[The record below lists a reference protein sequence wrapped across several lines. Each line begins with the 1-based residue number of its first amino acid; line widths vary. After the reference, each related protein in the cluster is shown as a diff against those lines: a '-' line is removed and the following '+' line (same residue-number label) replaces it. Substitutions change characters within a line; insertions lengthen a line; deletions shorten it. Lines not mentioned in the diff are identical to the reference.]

1 MKFHDQ
7 NDIAVAVSHRWIPLI
22 MAGFTNMFVYTRALS
37 LLFVLSVSV
46 SLTALPS
53 EPAALVEGTVAN
65 KLTNMPVKG
74 AHVIYTRIASGSD
87 PAASPI
93 SRDTDIQGHFH
104 LELRPGSYR
113 LWVEREGF
121 ARQSYGAAVPEGT
134 GSLLT
139 VASGQELH
147 DLAFRITP
155 LGALSGRIFDPDGDP
170 LQGVGI
176 QILRASYVN
185 GMRQLV
191 PVAGASSNDRGE
203 YRCYDLPADRYFV
216 LASPKGSPLSHPMEA
231 GALVPE
237 IQDAYVP
244 LYYPGVVELDSA
256 SAVPVPEGGDVQQI
270 DFRLQSI
277 RATTLRGRI
286 AGLTAADA
294 NQVQVVL
301 AHNDHGFASYIDRA
315 TAVVDPATGKFE
327 IRRVA
332 PGSYFL
338 VASQTSKGEVFS
350 ARTPVEIAAGVP
362 PEELPIH
369 MAPAFESH
377 GTVLMDDGS
386 PIPANLV
393 VRLLPAEG
401 LLTGAPPAAAVNS
414 DGSIRLPGVLPGTWI
429 LSVEHL
435 PEGVWIKNF
444 SFGDIRSAHGQLN
457 LPTGARGPLRVVL
470 AANGGQVSGTVGEEG
485 QPRQATVVLVP
496 QEAELRLS
504 PHAYRF
510 TATDSRGAFIF
521 KGVRPGAYRLFAF
534 ESIAPFAWMDPG
546 ILNSVEDMGQ
556 QLVLNQ
562 SDRVTS
568 QPKLIPYQAVL
579 PSR

>member
-1 MKFHDQ
+1 ML
-7 NDIAVAVSHRWIPLI
+7 VL
-22 MAGFTNMFVYTRALS
+22 TRYLT
-37 LLFVLSVSV
+37 LLFVLSISF
-46 SLTALPS
+46 SLRALQS
-53 EPAALVEGTVAN
+53 EPEVPVEGTVTN
-65 KLTNMPVKG
+65 KLAGSPVKG

-93 SRDTDIQGHFH
+93 SRDTDIQGHFQ

-121 ARQSYGAAVPEGT
+121 ARQSYGSAVPEGT
-134 GSLLT
+134 GTILS

-155 LGALSGRIFDPDGDP
+155 LGALSGRISDPDGDP

-176 QILRASYVN
+176 QVLRVSYSS

-191 PVAGASSNDRGE
+191 PIAGASSNDRGE
-203 YRCYDLPADRYFV
+203 YRCYDLPAGRYFV
-216 LASPKGSPLSHPMEA
+216 LATPKGSPLSHPMEA
-231 GALVPE
+231 GGLVPE

-256 SAVPVPEGGDVQQI
+256 SAVPVPEGGDIQQI

-286 AGLTAADA
+286 AGLAAVDT

-315 TAVVDPATGKFE
+315 TAIVDPATGKFE

-332 PGSYFL
+332 PGSYLL
-338 VASQTSKGEVFS
+338 VALQVSKGEVFS
-350 ARTPVEIAAGVP
+350 ARVPVEITASGP

-369 MAPAFESH
+369 MAPAVEAH
-377 GTVLMDDGS
+377 GIVLMDDGS
-386 PIPANLV
+386 LVPANLV

-401 LLTGAPPAAAVNS
+401 LLPAASPAAGVSS
-414 DGSIRLPGVLPGTWI
+414 DGSMRLSGVLPGTWI
-429 LSVEHL
+429 PSVEHV
-435 PEGVWIKNF
+435 PEGVWIKNV
-444 SFGDIRSAHGQLN
+444 SFGDIRSTGGQLN
-457 LPTGARGPLRVVL
+457 LPAGARGPLRVVL

-485 QPRQATVVLVP
+485 QPRQATVVLIP
-496 QEAELRLS
+496 QEADLRLS

-510 TATDSRGAFIF
+510 TPTDSRGAFIF

-546 ILNSVEDMGQ
+546 ILNGVEDLGQ
-556 QLVLNQ
+556 DLVVNESERLTRQLK
-562 SDRVTS
+562 
-568 QPKLIPYQAVL
+568 PIPYEAVL

>member
-1 MKFHDQ
+1 ML
-7 NDIAVAVSHRWIPLI
+7 VL
-22 MAGFTNMFVYTRALS
+22 TRS
-37 LLFVLSVSV
+37 LFVLFILSI
-46 SLTALPS
+46 SLSLRALPS
-53 EPAALVEGTVAN
+53 QPEVLLEGTVTN
-65 KLTNMPVKG
+65 KLTGAPVKG

-104 LELRPGSYR
+104 LELGPGSYR

-121 ARQSYGAAVPEGT
+121 ARQSYGSGVPEGT
-134 GSLLT
+134 GSVLT
-139 VASGQELH
+139 VAPGQELH
-147 DLAFRITP
+147 DIAFRITP
-155 LGALSGRIFDPDGDP
+155 LGALSGRVLDQDGDP

-176 QILRASYVN
+176 QVFRVSYAS
-185 GMRQLV
+185 GMRQLI

-203 YRCYDLPADRYFV
+203 YRCYDLPAGRYFV
-216 LASPKGSPLSHPMEA
+216 LATPKGSPLSHPMEA

-237 IQDAYVP
+237 VQDAYVP
-244 LYYPGVVELDSA
+244 LYYPGVVELESA
-256 SAVPVPEGGDVQQI
+256 SVVPVPEGGDIQQI

-277 RATTLRGRI
+277 RATTLRGRVSSPVKF
-286 AGLTAADA
+286 DS
-294 NQVQVVL
+294 NQIQVIL

-338 VASQTSKGEVFS
+338 VASQLIKGEVFS
-350 ARTPVEIAAGVP
+350 ARVPIEITVGVP

-369 MAPAFESH
+369 VVPAVEAH

-386 PIPANLV
+386 AVPANLF

-401 LLTGAPPAAAVNS
+401 LLPGPAPAAAVNS
-414 DGSIRLPGVLPGTWI
+414 DGSIRLSGVLPGTWI

-435 PEGVWIKNF
+435 PEGIWIKNI
-444 SFGDIRSAHGQLN
+444 SFGDIRSTGGQLN
-457 LPTGARGPLRVVL
+457 LPPGARGPLRVVL
-470 AANGGQVSGTVGEEG
+470 AANGGQLTGIVGEEG
-485 QPRQATVVLVP
+485 QPQQATVVLVP
-496 QEAELRLS
+496 METELRPS

-510 TATDSRGAFIF
+510 TGTDSRGAFIF

-546 ILNSVEDMGQ
+546 ILNAVEELGQ
-556 QLVLNQ
+556 ELVVNENERLTRQLK
-562 SDRVTS
+562 
-568 QPKLIPYQAVL
+568 PIPYDAVL

>member
-1 MKFHDQ
+1 M
-7 NDIAVAVSHRWIPLI
+7 
-22 MAGFTNMFVYTRALS
+22 T
-37 LLFVLSVSV
+37 
-46 SLTALPS
+46 
-53 EPAALVEGTVAN
+53 N
-65 KLTNMPVKG
+65 KLTGSPIKG

-121 ARQSYGAAVPEGT
+121 ARQSYGSAVPEGT
-134 GSLLT
+134 GSILS
-139 VASGQELH
+139 VVSGQELH

-155 LGALSGRIFDPDGDP
+155 LGALSGRVFDQDGDP

-176 QILRASYVN
+176 QVLRVSYAS
-185 GMRQLV
+185 GMRQLI
-191 PVAGASSNDRGE
+191 PIAGATSNDRGE
-203 YRCYDLPADRYFV
+203 YRCYDLPAGRYFV
-216 LASPKGSPLSHPMEA
+216 LATPKGSPLSHPIEA

-256 SAVPVPEGGDVQQI
+256 SAVPVPEGGDIQQI

-286 AGLTAADA
+286 AGLATADS

-301 AHNDHGFASYIDRA
+301 AHNEHGFASYIDRA
-315 TAVVDPATGKFE
+315 TATVDPATGKFE

-338 VASQTSKGEVFS
+338 VASQVSKGEVSS
-350 ARTPVEIAAGVP
+350 ARVPVEITAGAP
-362 PEELPIH
+362 PEQLPIH
-369 MAPAFESH
+369 MAPSVEAH
-377 GTVLMDDGS
+377 GIVLMDDGS
-386 PIPANLV
+386 PVPASLV

-401 LLTGAPPAAAVNS
+401 LMTGASPAAAVSS
-414 DGSIRLPGVLPGTWI
+414 DGSIRLSGVQPGTWI
-429 LSVEHL
+429 PSVEHV
-435 PEGVWIKNF
+435 PEGVWIKNV
-444 SFGDIRSAHGQLN
+444 SFGDIRSIGGQLN
-457 LPTGARGPLRVVL
+457 LPVGARGPLRIVL

-504 PHAYRF
+504 PPAYRF
-510 TATDSRGAFIF
+510 TPTDSRGAFIF
-521 KGVRPGAYRLFAF
+521 KGVRPGTYRLFAF

-546 ILNSVEDMGQ
+546 ILNGVEDLGQ
-556 QLVLNQ
+556 DLVVSESERATRQLK
-562 SDRVTS
+562 
-568 QPKLIPYQAVL
+568 PIPYDAVL

>member
-1 MKFHDQ
+1 ML
-7 NDIAVAVSHRWIPLI
+7 VL
-22 MAGFTNMFVYTRALS
+22 TRS
-37 LLFVLSVSV
+37 LFVLFILSI
-46 SLTALPS
+46 SLSLRALPS
-53 EPAALVEGTVAN
+53 QPEVLLEGTVTN
-65 KLTNMPVKG
+65 KLTGAPVKG

-104 LELRPGSYR
+104 LELGPGSYR

-121 ARQSYGAAVPEGT
+121 ARQSYGSGVPEGT
-134 GSLLT
+134 GSVLT
-139 VASGQELH
+139 VAPGQELH
-147 DLAFRITP
+147 DIAFRITP
-155 LGALSGRIFDPDGDP
+155 LGALSGRVLDQDGDP

-176 QILRASYVN
+176 QVFRVSYAS
-185 GMRQLV
+185 GMRQLI

-203 YRCYDLPADRYFV
+203 YRCYDLPAGRYFV
-216 LASPKGSPLSHPMEA
+216 LATPKGSPLSHPMEA

-237 IQDAYVP
+237 VQDAYVP
-244 LYYPGVVELDSA
+244 LYYPGVVELESA
-256 SAVPVPEGGDVQQI
+256 SVVPVPEGGDIQQI

-277 RATTLRGRI
+277 RATTLRGRVSSPVKF
-286 AGLTAADA
+286 DS
-294 NQVQVVL
+294 NQIQVIL

-338 VASQTSKGEVFS
+338 VASQLIKGEVFS
-350 ARTPVEIAAGVP
+350 ARVPIEITVGVP

-369 MAPAFESH
+369 VVPAVEAH

-386 PIPANLV
+386 AVPANLV

-401 LLTGAPPAAAVNS
+401 LLPGPAPAAAVNS
-414 DGSIRLPGVLPGTWI
+414 DGSIRLSGVLPGTWI

-435 PEGVWIKNF
+435 PEGIWIKNI
-444 SFGDIRSAHGQLN
+444 SFGDIRSTGGQLN
-457 LPTGARGPLRVVL
+457 LPPGARGPLRVVL
-470 AANGGQVSGTVGEEG
+470 AANGGQLTGIVGEEG
-485 QPRQATVVLVP
+485 QPQQATVVLVP
-496 QEAELRLS
+496 METELRPS

-510 TATDSRGAFIF
+510 TGTDSRGAFIF

-546 ILNSVEDMGQ
+546 ILNAVEELGQ
-556 QLVLNQ
+556 ELVVNENERLTRQLK
-562 SDRVTS
+562 
-568 QPKLIPYQAVL
+568 PIPYDAVL

>member
-1 MKFHDQ
+1 ML
-7 NDIAVAVSHRWIPLI
+7 VL
-22 MAGFTNMFVYTRALS
+22 TRS
-37 LLFVLSVSV
+37 LFVLFILSI
-46 SLTALPS
+46 SLSLRALPS
-53 EPAALVEGTVAN
+53 QPEVLVEGTVTN
-65 KLTNMPVKG
+65 KLTGAPVKG

-104 LELRPGSYR
+104 LELGPGSYR

-121 ARQSYGAAVPEGT
+121 ARQSYGSGVPEGT
-134 GSLLT
+134 GSVLT
-139 VASGQELH
+139 VAPGQELH
-147 DLAFRITP
+147 DIAFRITP
-155 LGALSGRIFDPDGDP
+155 LGALSGRVLDQDGDP

-176 QILRASYVN
+176 QVFRVSYAS
-185 GMRQLV
+185 GMRQLI

-203 YRCYDLPADRYFV
+203 YRCYDLPAGRYFV
-216 LASPKGSPLSHPMEA
+216 LATPKGSPLSHPMEA

-237 IQDAYVP
+237 VQDAYVP
-244 LYYPGVVELDSA
+244 LYYPGVVELESA
-256 SAVPVPEGGDVQQI
+256 SVVPVPEGGDIQQI

-277 RATTLRGRI
+277 RATTLRGRVSSPVKF
-286 AGLTAADA
+286 DS
-294 NQVQVVL
+294 NQIQVIL

-338 VASQTSKGEVFS
+338 VASQLIKGEVFS
-350 ARTPVEIAAGVP
+350 ARVPIEITVGVP

-369 MAPAFESH
+369 VVPAVEAH

-386 PIPANLV
+386 AVPANLF

-401 LLTGAPPAAAVNS
+401 LLPGPAPAAAVNS
-414 DGSIRLPGVLPGTWI
+414 DGSIRLSGVLPGTWI

-435 PEGVWIKNF
+435 PEGIWIKNI
-444 SFGDIRSAHGQLN
+444 SFGDIRSTGGQLN
-457 LPTGARGPLRVVL
+457 LPPGARGPLRVIL
-470 AANGGQVSGTVGEEG
+470 AANGGQLTGIVGEEG
-485 QPRQATVVLVP
+485 QPQQATVVLVP
-496 QEAELRLS
+496 METELRPS

-510 TATDSRGAFIF
+510 TGTDSRGAFIF

-546 ILNSVEDMGQ
+546 ILNAVEELGQ
-556 QLVLNQ
+556 ELVVNENERLTRQLK
-562 SDRVTS
+562 
-568 QPKLIPYQAVL
+568 PIPYDAVL

>member
-1 MKFHDQ
+1 ML
-7 NDIAVAVSHRWIPLI
+7 VL
-22 MAGFTNMFVYTRALS
+22 TRS
-37 LLFVLSVSV
+37 LFVLFILSI
-46 SLTALPS
+46 SLSLRALPS
-53 EPAALVEGTVAN
+53 EPEVLVEGTVTN
-65 KLTNMPVKG
+65 KLTGAPVKG

-104 LELRPGSYR
+104 LELGPGSYR

-121 ARQSYGAAVPEGT
+121 ARQSYGSGVPEGT
-134 GSLLT
+134 GSVLT
-139 VASGQELH
+139 VAPGQELH
-147 DLAFRITP
+147 DIAFRITP
-155 LGALSGRIFDPDGDP
+155 LGALSGRVLDQDGDP

-176 QILRASYVN
+176 QVLRVSYAS
-185 GMRQLV
+185 GMRQLI

-203 YRCYDLPADRYFV
+203 YRCYDLPAGRYFV
-216 LASPKGSPLSHPMEA
+216 LATPKGSPLSHPMEA

-237 IQDAYVP
+237 VQDAYVP
-244 LYYPGVVELDSA
+244 LYYPGVVELESA
-256 SAVPVPEGGDVQQI
+256 SAVPVPEGGDIQQI

-277 RATTLRGRI
+277 RATTLRGRVS
-286 AGLTAADA
+286 GPVKFDS
-294 NQVQVVL
+294 NQIQVVL

-338 VASQTSKGEVFS
+338 VASQLIKGEVFS
-350 ARTPVEIAAGVP
+350 ARVPVEITAGVP

-369 MAPAFESH
+369 VVPAVEAH

-386 PIPANLV
+386 AVPANLF

-401 LLTGAPPAAAVNS
+401 LLPGPAPAAAVNS
-414 DGSIRLPGVLPGTWI
+414 DGSIRLSGVLPGTWI

-435 PEGVWIKNF
+435 PEGIWIKNI
-444 SFGDIRSAHGQLN
+444 SFGDIRSTGGQLN
-457 LPTGARGPLRVVL
+457 LPPGARGPLRVVL
-470 AANGGQVSGTVGEEG
+470 AANGGQLTGIVGEEG
-485 QPRQATVVLVP
+485 QPQQATVVLVP
-496 QEAELRLS
+496 METELRPS

-510 TATDSRGAFIF
+510 TGTDSRGAFIF

-546 ILNSVEDMGQ
+546 ILNAVEELGQ
-556 QLVLNQ
+556 ELVVNENERLTRQLK
-562 SDRVTS
+562 
-568 QPKLIPYQAVL
+568 PIPYDAVL

>member
-1 MKFHDQ
+1 ML
-7 NDIAVAVSHRWIPLI
+7 VL
-22 MAGFTNMFVYTRALS
+22 TRS
-37 LLFVLSVSV
+37 LFVLFILSI
-46 SLTALPS
+46 SLSLRALPS
-53 EPAALVEGTVAN
+53 EPEVLVEGTVTN
-65 KLTNMPVKG
+65 KLTGAPVKG

-104 LELRPGSYR
+104 LELGPGSYR

-121 ARQSYGAAVPEGT
+121 ARQSYGSGVPEGT
-134 GSLLT
+134 GSVLT
-139 VASGQELH
+139 VAPGQELH
-147 DLAFRITP
+147 DIAFRITP
-155 LGALSGRIFDPDGDP
+155 LGALSGRVLDQDGDP

-176 QILRASYVN
+176 QVLRVSYAS
-185 GMRQLV
+185 GMRQLI

-203 YRCYDLPADRYFV
+203 YRCYDLPAGRYFV
-216 LASPKGSPLSHPMEA
+216 LATPKGSPLSHPMEA

-237 IQDAYVP
+237 VQDAYVP
-244 LYYPGVVELDSA
+244 LYYPGVVELESA
-256 SAVPVPEGGDVQQI
+256 SVVPVPEGGDIQQI

-277 RATTLRGRI
+277 RATTLRGRVSSPVKF
-286 AGLTAADA
+286 DS
-294 NQVQVVL
+294 NQIQVIL

-338 VASQTSKGEVFS
+338 VASQLIKGEVFS
-350 ARTPVEIAAGVP
+350 ARVPIEITVGVP

-369 MAPAFESH
+369 VVPAVEAH

-386 PIPANLV
+386 AVPANLV

-401 LLTGAPPAAAVNS
+401 LLPGPAPAAAVNS
-414 DGSIRLPGVLPGTWI
+414 DGSIRLSGVLPGTWI

-435 PEGVWIKNF
+435 PEGIWIKNI
-444 SFGDIRSAHGQLN
+444 SFGDIRSTGGQLN
-457 LPTGARGPLRVVL
+457 LPPGARGPLRVVL
-470 AANGGQVSGTVGEEG
+470 AANGGQLTGIVGEEG
-485 QPRQATVVLVP
+485 QPQQATVVLVP
-496 QEAELRLS
+496 METELRPS

-510 TATDSRGAFIF
+510 TGTDSRGAFIF

-546 ILNSVEDMGQ
+546 ILNAVEELGQ
-556 QLVLNQ
+556 ELVVNENERLTRQLK
-562 SDRVTS
+562 
-568 QPKLIPYQAVL
+568 PIPYDAVL

>member
-1 MKFHDQ
+1 
-7 NDIAVAVSHRWIPLI
+7 
-22 MAGFTNMFVYTRALS
+22 MARDSPNMLVLTRS
-37 LLFVLSVSV
+37 LFVLFILFISF
-46 SLTALPS
+46 SLRALPS
-53 EPAALVEGTVAN
+53 EPEVLLEGTVTN
-65 KLTNMPVKG
+65 KLTGAPVKG

-104 LELRPGSYR
+104 LELGPGSYR

-121 ARQSYGAAVPEGT
+121 ARQSYGSGVPEGT
-134 GSLLT
+134 GSVLT
-139 VASGQELH
+139 VAPGQELH
-147 DLAFRITP
+147 DIAFRITP
-155 LGALSGRIFDPDGDP
+155 LGALSGRVLDQDGDP

-176 QILRASYVN
+176 QVFRVSYAS
-185 GMRQLV
+185 GMRQLI

-203 YRCYDLPADRYFV
+203 YRCYDLPAGRYFV
-216 LASPKGSPLSHPMEA
+216 LATPKGSPLSHPMEA

-237 IQDAYVP
+237 VQDAYVP
-244 LYYPGVVELDSA
+244 LYYPGVVELESA
-256 SAVPVPEGGDVQQI
+256 SVVPVPEGGDIQQI

-277 RATTLRGRI
+277 RATTLRGRVSSPVKF
-286 AGLTAADA
+286 DS
-294 NQVQVVL
+294 NQIQVIL

-338 VASQTSKGEVFS
+338 VASQLIKGEVFS
-350 ARTPVEIAAGVP
+350 ARVPIEITVGVP

-369 MAPAFESH
+369 VVPAVEAH

-386 PIPANLV
+386 AVPANLF

-401 LLTGAPPAAAVNS
+401 LLPGPAPAAAVNS
-414 DGSIRLPGVLPGTWI
+414 DGSIRLSGVLPGTWI

-435 PEGVWIKNF
+435 PEGIWIKNI
-444 SFGDIRSAHGQLN
+444 SFGDIRSTGGQLN
-457 LPTGARGPLRVVL
+457 LPPGARGPLRVVL
-470 AANGGQVSGTVGEEG
+470 AANGGQLTGIVGEEG
-485 QPRQATVVLVP
+485 QPQQATVVLVP
-496 QEAELRLS
+496 METELRPS

-510 TATDSRGAFIF
+510 TGTDSRGAFIF

-546 ILNSVEDMGQ
+546 ILNAVEELGQ
-556 QLVLNQ
+556 ELVVNENERLTRQLK
-562 SDRVTS
+562 
-568 QPKLIPYQAVL
+568 PIPYDAVL

>member
-1 MKFHDQ
+1 ML
-7 NDIAVAVSHRWIPLI
+7 V
-22 MAGFTNMFVYTRALS
+22 FTRS
-37 LLFVLSVSV
+37 LFVLFILSI
-46 SLTALPS
+46 SLSLRALPS
-53 EPAALVEGTVAN
+53 EPEVLVEGTVTN
-65 KLTNMPVKG
+65 KLTGAPVKG

-104 LELRPGSYR
+104 LELGPGSYR

-121 ARQSYGAAVPEGT
+121 ARQSYGSGVPEGT
-134 GSLLT
+134 GSVLT
-139 VASGQELH
+139 VAPGQELH
-147 DLAFRITP
+147 DIAFRITP
-155 LGALSGRIFDPDGDP
+155 LGALSGRVLDQDGDP

-176 QILRASYVN
+176 QVLRVSYAS
-185 GMRQLV
+185 GMRQLI

-203 YRCYDLPADRYFV
+203 YRCYDLPAGRYFV
-216 LASPKGSPLSHPMEA
+216 LATPKGSPLSHPMEA

-237 IQDAYVP
+237 VQDAYVP
-244 LYYPGVVELDSA
+244 LYYPGVVELESA
-256 SAVPVPEGGDVQQI
+256 SAVPVPEGGDIQQI

-277 RATTLRGRI
+277 RATTLRGRVS
-286 AGLTAADA
+286 GPVKFDS
-294 NQVQVVL
+294 NQIQVIL

-338 VASQTSKGEVFS
+338 VASQLIKGEVFS
-350 ARTPVEIAAGVP
+350 ARVPIEITVGVP

-369 MAPAFESH
+369 VVPAVEAH

-386 PIPANLV
+386 AVPANLV

-401 LLTGAPPAAAVNS
+401 LLPGPAPAAAVNS
-414 DGSIRLPGVLPGTWI
+414 DGSIRLSGVLPGTWI

-435 PEGVWIKNF
+435 PEGIWIKNI
-444 SFGDIRSAHGQLN
+444 SFGDIRSTGGQLN
-457 LPTGARGPLRVVL
+457 LPPGARGPLRVVL
-470 AANGGQVSGTVGEEG
+470 AANGGQLTGIVGEEG
-485 QPRQATVVLVP
+485 QPQQATVVLVP
-496 QEAELRLS
+496 METELRPS

-510 TATDSRGAFIF
+510 TGTDSRGAFIF

-546 ILNSVEDMGQ
+546 ILNAVEELGQ
-556 QLVLNQ
+556 ELVVNENERLTRQLK
-562 SDRVTS
+562 
-568 QPKLIPYQAVL
+568 PIPYDAVL

>member
-1 MKFHDQ
+1 ML
-7 NDIAVAVSHRWIPLI
+7 VL
-22 MAGFTNMFVYTRALS
+22 TRS
-37 LLFVLSVSV
+37 LFVLFILSI
-46 SLTALPS
+46 SLSLRALPS
-53 EPAALVEGTVAN
+53 ESEVPVEGTVTN
-65 KLTNMPVKG
+65 KLTGAPVKG

-93 SRDTDIQGHFH
+93 SRDTDIQGRFH
-104 LELRPGSYR
+104 LELGPGSYR

-121 ARQSYGAAVPEGT
+121 ARQSYGSGVPEGT
-134 GSLLT
+134 GSVLT
-139 VASGQELH
+139 VAPGQELH
-147 DLAFRITP
+147 DIAFTITP
-155 LGALSGRIFDPDGDP
+155 LGALSGRVFDQDGDP

-176 QILRASYVN
+176 QVLRVSYAS
-185 GMRQLV
+185 GMRQLI

-203 YRCYDLPADRYFV
+203 YRCYDLPAGRYFV
-216 LASPKGSPLSHPMEA
+216 LATPKGSPLSHPMEA

-237 IQDAYVP
+237 VQDAYVP
-244 LYYPGVVELDSA
+244 LYYPGVELESA
-256 SAVPVPEGGDVQQI
+256 SAVPVPEGGDIQQI

-277 RATTLRGRI
+277 RATTLRGRVS
-286 AGLTAADA
+286 GPVKFDS
-294 NQVQVVL
+294 NQVQVIL

-338 VASQTSKGEVFS
+338 VASQLIKGEVFS
-350 ARTPVEIAAGVP
+350 ARVPVEITAGVP

-369 MAPAFESH
+369 VVPAVEAH
-377 GTVLMDDGS
+377 GTVVMDDGS
-386 PIPANLV
+386 AVPANLV

-401 LLTGAPPAAAVNS
+401 LLPGPAPAAPVSS
-414 DGSIRLPGVLPGTWI
+414 DGSIRLSGVLPGTWI

-435 PEGVWIKNF
+435 PEGIWIKNI
-444 SFGDIRSAHGQLN
+444 SFGDIRSTGGQLN
-457 LPTGARGPLRVVL
+457 LPAGARGPLRVVL
-470 AANGGQVSGTVGEEG
+470 AANGGQLSGLVGEEG
-485 QPRQATVVLVP
+485 EPRQATVVLVP
-496 QEAELRLS
+496 MEAGLRLS

-510 TATDSRGAFIF
+510 TATDGRGAFIF

-546 ILNSVEDMGQ
+546 ILNAVEELGQ
-556 QLVLNQ
+556 ELVANENERLTRQLK
-562 SDRVTS
+562 
-568 QPKLIPYQAVL
+568 PIPYDAVL

>member
-1 MKFHDQ
+1 ML
-7 NDIAVAVSHRWIPLI
+7 VL
-22 MAGFTNMFVYTRALS
+22 TRS
-37 LLFVLSVSV
+37 LFVLFILSI
-46 SLTALPS
+46 SLSLRALPS
-53 EPAALVEGTVAN
+53 QPEVLVEGTVTN
-65 KLTNMPVKG
+65 KLTGAPVKG

-104 LELRPGSYR
+104 LELGPGSYR

-121 ARQSYGAAVPEGT
+121 ARQSYGSGVPEGT
-134 GSLLT
+134 GSVLT
-139 VASGQELH
+139 VAPGQELH
-147 DLAFRITP
+147 DIAFRITP
-155 LGALSGRIFDPDGDP
+155 LGALSGRVLDQDGDP

-176 QILRASYVN
+176 QVFRVSYAS
-185 GMRQLV
+185 GMRQLI

-203 YRCYDLPADRYFV
+203 YRCYDLPAGRYFV
-216 LASPKGSPLSHPMEA
+216 LATPKGSPLSHPMEA

-237 IQDAYVP
+237 VQDAYVP
-244 LYYPGVVELDSA
+244 LYYPGVVELESA
-256 SAVPVPEGGDVQQI
+256 SVVPVPEGGDIQQI

-277 RATTLRGRI
+277 RATTLRGRVSSPVKF
-286 AGLTAADA
+286 DS
-294 NQVQVVL
+294 NQIQVIL

-338 VASQTSKGEVFS
+338 VASQLIKGEVFS
-350 ARTPVEIAAGVP
+350 ARVPIEITVGVQ

-369 MAPAFESH
+369 VVPAVEAH

-386 PIPANLV
+386 AVPANLF

-401 LLTGAPPAAAVNS
+401 LLPGPAPAAAVNS
-414 DGSIRLPGVLPGTWI
+414 DGSIRLSGVLPGTWI

-435 PEGVWIKNF
+435 PEGIWIKNI
-444 SFGDIRSAHGQLN
+444 SFGDIRSTGGQLN
-457 LPTGARGPLRVVL
+457 LPPGARGPLRVVL
-470 AANGGQVSGTVGEEG
+470 AANGGQLTGIVGEEG
-485 QPRQATVVLVP
+485 QPQQATVVLVP
-496 QEAELRLS
+496 METELRPS

-510 TATDSRGAFIF
+510 TGTDSRGAFIF

-546 ILNSVEDMGQ
+546 ILNAVEELGQ
-556 QLVLNQ
+556 ELVVNENERLTRQLK
-562 SDRVTS
+562 
-568 QPKLIPYQAVL
+568 PIPYDAVL

>member
-1 MKFHDQ
+1 ML
-7 NDIAVAVSHRWIPLI
+7 VL
-22 MAGFTNMFVYTRALS
+22 TRYLT
-37 LLFVLSVSV
+37 LLFVLSINL
-46 SLTALPS
+46 SLGALQS
-53 EPAALVEGTVAN
+53 EPEVPVEGTVTN
-65 KLTNMPVKG
+65 KLTGSPVKG

-121 ARQSYGAAVPEGT
+121 ARQSYGSAVPEGT
-134 GSLLT
+134 GSILS

-155 LGALSGRIFDPDGDP
+155 LSALSGRVFDQDGDP

-176 QILRASYVN
+176 QVLRVSYAS
-185 GMRQLV
+185 GMRQLI

-203 YRCYDLPADRYFV
+203 YRCYDLPAGRYFV
-216 LASPKGSPLSHPMEA
+216 LATPKGSPLSHPMEA

-256 SAVPVPEGGDVQQI
+256 SAVPVPEGGDIQQI

-286 AGLTAADA
+286 AGLATVDS

-301 AHNDHGFASYIDRA
+301 AHNEHGFASYIDRA
-315 TAVVDPATGKFE
+315 TAAVDPATGKFE

-338 VASQTSKGEVFS
+338 VASQVSKGEVSS
-350 ARTPVEIAAGVP
+350 ARVPVEITAGAP
-362 PEELPIH
+362 PEQLPIH
-369 MAPAFESH
+369 MAPAVEAH
-377 GTVLMDDGS
+377 GIVLMDDGS
-386 PIPANLV
+386 PAPAGLV

-401 LLTGAPPAAAVNS
+401 LMTGASPVAAVNS
-414 DGSIRLPGVLPGTWI
+414 DGSIRLSGVLPGTWI
-429 LSVEHL
+429 PSVEHV
-435 PEGVWIKNF
+435 PEGVWIKNV
-444 SFGDIRSAHGQLN
+444 SFGDIRSIGGQLN
-457 LPTGARGPLRVVL
+457 LPAGARGPLRIVL
-470 AANGGQVSGTVGEEG
+470 AANGGQVAGTVGEEG

-510 TATDSRGAFIF
+510 TPLIAVALLSLKALDPARIDCLLLRALLLL
-521 KGVRPGAYRLFAF
+521 PGWIREF
-534 ESIAPFAWMDPG
+534 
-546 ILNSVEDMGQ
+546 
-556 QLVLNQ
+556 
-562 SDRVTS
+562 
-568 QPKLIPYQAVL
+568 
-579 PSR
+579 

>member
-1 MKFHDQ
+1 ML
-7 NDIAVAVSHRWIPLI
+7 VL
-22 MAGFTNMFVYTRALS
+22 TRS
-37 LLFVLSVSV
+37 LFVLFILSI
-46 SLTALPS
+46 SLSLRALPS
-53 EPAALVEGTVAN
+53 EPEVLVEGTVTN
-65 KLTNMPVKG
+65 KLTGAPVKA

-104 LELRPGSYR
+104 LELGPGSYR

-121 ARQSYGAAVPEGT
+121 ARQSYGSGVPEGT
-134 GSLLT
+134 GSVLT
-139 VASGQELH
+139 VAPGQELH
-147 DLAFRITP
+147 DIAFRITP
-155 LGALSGRIFDPDGDP
+155 LGALSGRVLDQDGDP

-176 QILRASYVN
+176 QVLRVSYAS
-185 GMRQLV
+185 GMRQLI

-203 YRCYDLPADRYFV
+203 YRCYDLPAGRYFV
-216 LASPKGSPLSHPMEA
+216 LATPKGSPLSHPMEA

-237 IQDAYVP
+237 VQDAYVP
-244 LYYPGVVELDSA
+244 LYYPGVVELESA
-256 SAVPVPEGGDVQQI
+256 SAVPVPEGGDIQQI
-270 DFRLQSI
+270 DFRLQSV
-277 RATTLRGRI
+277 RATTLRGRVS
-286 AGLTAADA
+286 GSVKFDS
-294 NQVQVVL
+294 NQIQVVL

-338 VASQTSKGEVFS
+338 VASQLIKGEVFS
-350 ARTPVEIAAGVP
+350 ARVPIEITVGVP

-369 MAPAFESH
+369 VVPAVEAH

-386 PIPANLV
+386 AVPANLF

-401 LLTGAPPAAAVNS
+401 LLPGPAPAAAVNS
-414 DGSIRLPGVLPGTWI
+414 DGSIRLSGVLPGTWI

-435 PEGVWIKNF
+435 PEGIWIKNI
-444 SFGDIRSAHGQLN
+444 SFGDIRSTGGQLN
-457 LPTGARGPLRVVL
+457 LPPGARGPLRVVL
-470 AANGGQVSGTVGEEG
+470 AANGGQLTGIVGEEG
-485 QPRQATVVLVP
+485 QPQQATVVLVP
-496 QEAELRLS
+496 METELRPS

-510 TATDSRGAFIF
+510 TGTDSRGAFIF

-546 ILNSVEDMGQ
+546 ILNAVEELGQ
-556 QLVLNQ
+556 ELVVNENERLTRQLK
-562 SDRVTS
+562 
-568 QPKLIPYQAVL
+568 PIPYDAVL

>member
-1 MKFHDQ
+1 ML
-7 NDIAVAVSHRWIPLI
+7 VL
-22 MAGFTNMFVYTRALS
+22 TRS
-37 LLFVLSVSV
+37 LFVLFILSI
-46 SLTALPS
+46 SLSLRALPS
-53 EPAALVEGTVAN
+53 EPEVLVEGTVTN
-65 KLTNMPVKG
+65 KLTGAPVKG

-104 LELRPGSYR
+104 LELGPGSYR

-121 ARQSYGAAVPEGT
+121 ARQSYGSGVPEGT
-134 GSLLT
+134 GSVLT
-139 VASGQELH
+139 VAPGQELH
-147 DLAFRITP
+147 DIAFRITP
-155 LGALSGRIFDPDGDP
+155 LGALSGRVLDQDGDP

-176 QILRASYVN
+176 QVFRVSYAS
-185 GMRQLV
+185 GMRQLI

-203 YRCYDLPADRYFV
+203 YRCYDLPAGRYFV
-216 LASPKGSPLSHPMEA
+216 LATPKGSPLSHPMEA

-237 IQDAYVP
+237 VQDAYVP
-244 LYYPGVVELDSA
+244 LYYPGVVELESA
-256 SAVPVPEGGDVQQI
+256 SVVPVPEGGDIQQI

-277 RATTLRGRI
+277 RATTLRGRVSSPVKF
-286 AGLTAADA
+286 DS
-294 NQVQVVL
+294 NQIQVIL

-338 VASQTSKGEVFS
+338 VASQLIKGEVFS
-350 ARTPVEIAAGVP
+350 ARVPIEITVGVP

-369 MAPAFESH
+369 VVPAVEAH

-386 PIPANLV
+386 AVPANLF

-401 LLTGAPPAAAVNS
+401 LLPGPAPAAAVNS
-414 DGSIRLPGVLPGTWI
+414 DGSIRLSGVLPGTWI

-435 PEGVWIKNF
+435 PEGIWIKNI
-444 SFGDIRSAHGQLN
+444 SFGDIRSTGGQLN
-457 LPTGARGPLRVVL
+457 LPPGARGPLRVVL
-470 AANGGQVSGTVGEEG
+470 AANGGQLTGIVGEEG
-485 QPRQATVVLVP
+485 QPQQATVVLVP
-496 QEAELRLS
+496 METELRPS

-510 TATDSRGAFIF
+510 TGTDSRGAFIF

-546 ILNSVEDMGQ
+546 ILNAVEELGQ
-556 QLVLNQ
+556 ELVVNENERLTRQLK
-562 SDRVTS
+562 
-568 QPKLIPYQAVL
+568 PIPYDAVL